1 MDARQ
6 AKLQK
11 HRLRMTSL
19 TVVNTL
25 LQGVIFGLYA
35 WAGEVSWGAMIA
47 FTAVSL
53 GTTVFFT
60 AAVALH
66 WNLRVKDSWLLNA
79 QLITNFAIGLTF
91 LAVVP
96 QLALMFLV
104 SLLVTFNF
112 AMMAF
117 TTRQFLWAW
126 LAFGGLTAVALIA
139 GRPRFASL
147 APTDF
152 NMFVMWLFFF
162 LAVRRLAV
170 IGSQFSS
177 LRGQLSEKNRQLTES
192 LERINELATH
202 DELTGA
208 FNRRRFM
215 ELLMEERE
223 RAKRTHEAFSV
234 AIFDL
239 DHFKQVNDRFGH
251 LAGDAVLR
259 EFCELVRQSMRT
271 TDRFARYGG
280 EEFVML
286 MPATTQADSAGVAV
300 ERIRQAAETKDWN
313 PILPGH
319 GVTLSAG
326 VATYRGD
333 ESIEELLARA
343 DAALYEAKHNGRNQ
357 FVVRP

>member
-1 MDARQ
+1 
-6 AKLQK
+6 
-11 HRLRMTSL
+11 MTSL

-25 LQGVIFGLYA
+25 LQGVILALYA
-35 WAGEVSWGAMIA
+35 WAGEVSWQVMIA

-60 AAVALH
+60 LAVALH

-79 QLITNFAIGLTF
+79 QLVTNFVIGLTF
-91 LAVVP
+91 LAVAP

-117 TTRQFLWAW
+117 TPRQFLWGW
-126 LAFGGLTAVALIA
+126 LGFGALTAVALVA
-139 GRPRFASL
+139 GRPRFASV

-152 NMFVMWLFFF
+152 NMFVLWLFFF
-162 LAVRRLAV
+162 LAIRRLAV

-215 ELLMEERE
+215 ELLIEERD

-251 LAGDAVLR
+251 LAGDAVLK
-259 EFCELVRQSMRT
+259 EFCELVRQSMRN

-286 MPATTQADSAGVAV
+286 MPATTPADSAGVAV
-300 ERIRQAAETKDWN
+300 ERIRQAAETKDWT

-343 DAALYEAKHNGRNQ
+343 DAALYEAKHNGRNRY
-357 FVVRP
+357 VVRP